1 MSHQETI
8 SKDEFA
14 AKIQAVSKLPEP
26 AATGNDKIAILNH
39 KLSYIDTSRI
49 GAGAKPFFCIEFA
62 IRNISESIMAIITFE
77 AIFYDAQGNIADT
90 VKHTELHLRPNT
102 SRGCN
107 IISWQDPDKIKIKS
121 YNLKVK
127 RAITADIEKV
137 QICNQMIKTTAEGE
151 DISGIVK
158 NISES
163 KTDAALVANFVDSN
177 NEKIGSKVIILRDI
191 EANSVRQFHFIFKPQ
206 SGDMVRTYSLNVV
219 CDIEDK

>member
-1 MSHQETI
+1 
-8 SKDEFA
+8 
-14 AKIQAVSKLPEP
+14 
-26 AATGNDKIAILNH
+26 
-39 KLSYIDTSRI
+39 
-49 GAGAKPFFCIEFA
+49 
-62 IRNISESIMAIITFE
+62 MAIITFE